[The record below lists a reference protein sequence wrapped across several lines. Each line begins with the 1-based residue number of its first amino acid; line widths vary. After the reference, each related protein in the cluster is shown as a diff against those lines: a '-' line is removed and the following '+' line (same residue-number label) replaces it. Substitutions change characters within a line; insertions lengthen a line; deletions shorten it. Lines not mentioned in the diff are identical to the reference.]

1 MEWYSLLPPLVAV
14 AVVLWKKEVILA
26 LLLAIITSE
35 ILLAQTGST
44 MIFHGII
51 GTFERIVSVFGSAG
65 NTRILLFS
73 LIIGAVL
80 AFMRHSGGV
89 TAMVEYVISKGLG
102 KNKRQAA
109 FMANFTGMAIFI
121 ESNLSVLTAGIVSR
135 GLFDRYKMS
144 RATLAYIIDSS
155 AAPICILVLLNGW
168 GAFVLGLLSNYE
180 FEQTAAEI
188 MWGTVFLNFYPII
201 ALMMVWYTA
210 YTGNLHGPLARSTSI
225 VTNEP
230 VNESTNNTPHTAD
243 NNAQHQH
250 EFKPTKARFM
260 FVPLLTMVLGMIIF
274 MFWTGD
280 GTLANGSG
288 SKSVLYATVSAC
300 LVAYLM
306 MLFTQKFTHHQLVKI
321 GFDGM
326 SELLPLVTIVLL
338 SLALGASLKV
348 LGTGVYVAQIIGD
361 SLPVFLIAPMLFI
374 AGAFIAFSTGTSWGT
389 FAILIPIGVPLIQ
402 TLGLPPSF
410 VIAAILGGGVFG
422 DHCSPISDTTAVSA
436 IASGCELLEHVK
448 TQLPYALFG
457 GTLTIILYALYGLAF
472 L

>member
-1 MEWYSLLPPLVAV
+1 MEWYSLLPPIIAV
-14 AVVLWKKEVILA
+14 IAVLWKKEVILA
-26 LLLAIITSE
+26 LLLAIFTSE
-35 ILLAQTGST
+35 MLLAGTGST
-44 MIFHGII
+44 MLFHGAI
-51 GTFERIVSVFGSAG
+51 GLLERIVSIFSSPG
-65 NTRILLFS
+65 NTRILIFS
-73 LIIGAVL
+73 LVIGAVL
-80 AFMRHSGGV
+80 AYMRHSGGV
-89 TAMVEYVISKGLG
+89 TAMVEYIISKGLG

-144 RATLAYIIDSS
+144 RATLAFIIDSS

-168 GAFVLGLLSNYE
+168 GAFVLGLLSNYN
-180 FEQTAAEI
+180 FEQSAAEI
-188 MWGTVFLNFYPII
+188 MWGTVALNFYPII

-210 YTGNLHGPLARSTSI
+210 YTGNLHGPLARS
-225 VTNEP
+225 
-230 VNESTNNTPHTAD
+230 ESKAVD
-243 NNAQHQH
+243 DLERKH
-250 EFKPTKARFM
+250 EYKPTKARFM
-260 FVPLLTMVLGMIIF
+260 LLPLITMVVGMIIF
-274 MFWTGD
+274 MLWTGN
-280 GTLANGSG
+280 GVLAQGSG
-288 SKSVLYATVSAC
+288 SKSVLYATVCAC
-300 LVAYLM
+300 LVAYIM
-306 MLFTQKFTHHQLVKI
+306 MLSTKKFTHHQLVKI

-326 SELLPLVTIVLL
+326 SELLPLVAIVLL
-338 SLALGASLKV
+338 SLALGASLQE
-348 LGTGVYVAQIIGD
+348 LGTGKYVAQIVGD
-361 SLPVFLIAPMLFI
+361 SLPIFLIAPMFFL

-410 VIAAILGGGVFG
+410 IIAAILGGGVFG

-457 GTLTIILYALYGLAF
+457 GTLTLILYTFYGIAF

>member
-26 LLLAIITSE
+26 LLLAILTSE
-35 ILLAQTGST
+35 VLLAETGAS
-44 MIFHGII
+44 MIFHGAV
-51 GTFERIVSVFGSAG
+51 GTFERIVSIFGSAG

-102 KNKRQAA
+102 KNRRQAA

-180 FEQTAAEI
+180 FEQSAAEI
-188 MWGTVFLNFYPII
+188 MWGTVLLNFYPII

-210 YTGNLHGPLARSTSI
+210 YTGNLHGPLARSKFSEEHDITRK
-225 VTNEP
+225 
-230 VNESTNNTPHTAD
+230 
-243 NNAQHQH
+243 H

-260 FVPLLTMVLGMIIF
+260 LVPLLTMVLGMIMF

-300 LVAYLM
+300 LIAYIM
-306 MLFTQKFTHHQLVKI
+306 MLFSRKFTHHQLVKI

-326 SELLPLVTIVLL
+326 SELLPLVAIVLL
-338 SLALGASLKV
+338 SLTLGASLKV
-348 LGTGVYVAQIIGD
+348 LGTGIYVAQIIGD
-361 SLPVFLIAPMLFI
+361 SLPLFLIAPMLFL

-410 VIAAILGGGVFG
+410 IIAAILGGGVFG

-457 GTLTIILYALYGLAF
+457 GALTVILYMVYGLAF